1 MKNRKLVLL
10 EDLDG
15 NEFTIAPSA
24 IINVVDSG
32 NGSIV
37 ETKYGNVATKSNRK
51 SIENSIHNCK
61 LP

>member
-15 NEFTIAPSA
+15 NEFTIAPSV
-24 IINVVDSG
+24 IIKVVDSG

-37 ETKYGNVATKSNRK
+37 ETKYGNVFTKSDRK
-51 SIENSIHNCK
+51 VIENSIHNCN